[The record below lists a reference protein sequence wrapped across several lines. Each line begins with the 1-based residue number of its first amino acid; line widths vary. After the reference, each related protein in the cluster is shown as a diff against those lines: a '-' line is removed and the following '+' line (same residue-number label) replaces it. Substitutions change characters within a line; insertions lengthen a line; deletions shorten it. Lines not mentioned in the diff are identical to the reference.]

1 MSAPAL
7 LRAAS
12 DLVGALRSEWFPVDR
27 LQALQQALLL
37 EQLRHAYANVPFY
50 RRRWPQDP
58 VEILRSGAFAE
69 LPLVRRE
76 TVQACPED
84 FLAETGDRH
93 EWRRSKTSGSTA
105 RPLESWLD
113 RRAWQQCKYS
123 LKFRRLLA
131 SGWRPGHRVTIVE
144 AVAREALAEHVESYA
159 LPGERW
165 LQPRSFLSLFEPT
178 ESHLESYRRF
188 RPHHIY
194 APMSYLAG
202 LARLWSESDRR
213 NVPLR
218 TLQTSGE
225 WFHPQ
230 TRRRVSERF
239 GVPVLDVYG
248 STEFKEI
255 AWQCRELGGYHVNME
270 SVLVE
275 VLDPS
280 GAAVAP
286 GGAGEVV
293 VTSLTNRAMP
303 LIRYVTGDRAALL
316 GGSCRCGRESL
327 RLDAFEGR
335 TVDVLALPD
344 GRRISPYALTT
355 AVETCPG
362 VLQYRIVQLE
372 RDRLDVP
379 IVLPGASESALAAL
393 RATLAGVVGPAVKID
408 VRVVADLPREPSG
421 KCAPVKLSRPWQTE
435 EGRV

>member
-1 MSAPAL
+1 MSARAL
-7 LRAAS
+7 LPAAG
-12 DLVGALRSEWFPVDR
+12 DFLRALRSEWYPAER
-27 LQALQQALLL
+27 LQAEQQERLL
-37 EQLRHAYANVPFY
+37 EQLRHAYTHVPFY

-58 VEILRSGAFAE
+58 VEILRSGAFGA

-84 FLAETGDRH
+84 FLAETGDRST
-93 EWRRSKTSGSTA
+93 WQRSKTSGSTA

-113 RRAWQQCKYS
+113 ARAWQQCKYS

-131 SGWRPGHRVTIVE
+131 SGWRPGHRVCIVE
-144 AVAREALAEHVESYA
+144 AVAAEALAEHADSYA

-165 LQPRSFLSLFEPT
+165 LQPRRYLSLFEPT
-178 ESHLESYRRF
+178 ESHLEHYRSF

-202 LARLWSESDRR
+202 LARLWSEADRR
-213 NVPLR
+213 RIPLH

-225 WFHPQ
+225 WFHPE

-255 AWQCRELGGYHVNME
+255 AWQCRELTGYHVNME

-275 VLDPS
+275 VLDER
-280 GAAVAP
+280 GAPAP
-286 GGAGEVV
+286 AGTAGEVV

-303 LIRYVTGDRAALL
+303 LIRYVTGDRAAARA
-316 GGSCRCGRESL
+316 GVCDCGRESL

-393 RATLAGVVGPAVKID
+393 RTTLAGVVGPAVKVD
-408 VRVVADLPREPSG
+408 VRVVSDLPREPSG
-421 KCAPVKLSRPWQTE
+421 KCRPVAMARSLQGEESRA
-435 EGRV
+435 